1 MCVPQLE
8 CHSAFLFITWGATL
22 PLSLLV
28 ETARILARPGD
39 QAVFG
44 PAYDG
49 GYYLLGVNA
58 PHHRLFP
65 AIAWSTEHVAHQT
78 LERAAELHLPATAF
92 YAVEL
97 ATDTAP
103 VSSQCNLRSM
113 SVGRSNGRLLLQA
126 D

>member
-1 MCVPQLE
+1 VVLN
-8 CHSAFLFITWGATL
+8 SDSATL

-78 LERAAELHLPATAF
+78 LNVPPNCICPRRRF
-92 YAVEL
+92 MR
-97 ATDTAP
+97 
-103 VSSQCNLRSM
+103 SSWPPTPHQ
-113 SVGRSNGRLLLQA
+113 
-126 D
+126 